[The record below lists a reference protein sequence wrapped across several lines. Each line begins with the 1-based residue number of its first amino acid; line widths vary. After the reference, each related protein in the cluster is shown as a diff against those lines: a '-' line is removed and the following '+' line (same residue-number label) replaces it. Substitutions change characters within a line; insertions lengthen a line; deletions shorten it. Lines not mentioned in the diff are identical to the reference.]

1 MAVKTEVFSGMA
13 ARVKDIQKGT
23 PAERMGL
30 IPGDIVLKLGK
41 HEPIEAVEM
50 PSVLEDLSGS
60 NEWIVIQRDAIIF
73 RVSPAGGAFGA
84 ILEAYPI
91 PDEITLETDGPWMQY
106 HSCIRPNDALLLIP
120 DNISPI
126 WWSVPVI
133 AYGYFRLWQMMEA
146 TLFLYGIGY
155 VTSPLAFG
163 VVYASS
169 VMILITG
176 GPYLLRDTAFKDG
189 FHPRGRIAIGR
200 PGDVAKLEMVTGAI
214 LRLNTKSK

>member
-1 MAVKTEVFSGMA
+1 MMA
-13 ARVKDIQKGT
+13 
-23 PAERMGL
+23 
-30 IPGDIVLKLGK
+30 
-41 HEPIEAVEM
+41 
-50 PSVLEDLSGS
+50 
-60 NEWIVIQRDAIIF
+60 
-73 RVSPAGGAFGA
+73 
-84 ILEAYPI
+84 
-91 PDEITLETDGPWMQY
+91 
-106 HSCIRPNDALLLIP
+106 
-120 DNISPI
+120 
-126 WWSVPVI
+126 
-133 AYGYFRLWQMMEA
+133 A